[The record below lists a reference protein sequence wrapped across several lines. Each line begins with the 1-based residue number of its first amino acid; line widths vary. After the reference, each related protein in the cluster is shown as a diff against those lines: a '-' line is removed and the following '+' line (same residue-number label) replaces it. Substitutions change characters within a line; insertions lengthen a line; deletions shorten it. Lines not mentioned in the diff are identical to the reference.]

1 MFSPLRPLIFITTLA
16 ATVWL
21 TGCASTP
28 PYRYR
33 YIPGKTAILRN
44 GIAIAPERAP
54 RAVKAAIQAGNEIA
68 GMPYRYG
75 GGHRSF
81 YDSGYDCSGSVSYV
95 LRAAGRL
102 RSPMTS
108 NQFRRYG
115 AGGHGKWI
123 SIYAR
128 RDHVFLVVA
137 GLRFDTGWGDG
148 SRGPQW
154 TTASRPAKKCVIR
167 HPVGL

>member
-1 MFSPLRPLIFITTLA
+1 MPLPRRLLSAIPLLFTAIFI
-16 ATVWL
+16 
-21 TGCASTP
+21 TGCASPP

-44 GIAIAPERAP
+44 GYAIPPEGAP
-54 RAVKAAIQAGNEIA
+54 RAVKAAIEAGNQIA
-68 GMPYRYG
+68 GKPYRYG

-81 YDSGYDCSGSVSYV
+81 YDSGYDCSGAASYV

-102 RSPMTS
+102 RSPITS
-108 NQFRRYG
+108 KQFRKYG
-115 AGGHGKWI
+115 RRGHGKWI

-137 GLRFDTGWGDG
+137 GLRFDTGWGNG
-148 SRGPQW
+148 ASGPQW
-154 TTASRPAKKCVIR
+154 TTAPRPTKRCVVR
-167 HPVGL
+167 HPKGL